1 MVLIDISKA
10 VAGGGGHKRPPDPSS
25 NNSAPP
31 ISNSWLRPCSLQLVY
46 TSMYNI
52 KHLFDGCIVNLTE
65 VFIVIIA
72 INNMLLQI
80 AVK

>member
-1 MVLIDISKA
+1 MNSLIFDNFITA
-10 VAGGGGHKRPPDPSS
+10 TV
-25 NNSAPP
+25 
-31 ISNSWLRPCSLQLVY
+31 VY
-46 TSMYNI
+46 ISMYNS

-65 VFIVIIA
+65 VFTLIIA